1 VSATPYTPSQRS
13 GKCSVLLLAVFFLA
27 LTMLILES
35 GSTSAM
41 LFVGLVGAA
50 SLMLFSTMKQRN
62 G

>member
-1 VSATPYTPSQRS
+1 M
-13 GKCSVLLLAVFFLA
+13 LLLAVFFLA